1 VTGEDAVRIYLAI
14 LVILGS
20 CMNGAQ
26 AQLLIGQT
34 AGYTGIVG
42 PGVKETADG
51 AKLYIDSV
59 NAKGG
64 VFGEKIELI
73 SLDDKF
79 EPKLAA
85 ENARILIEEKN
96 VLALFMGRGTPPT
109 EAVIAVIDK
118 FGVPYIAPSTGAIS
132 MHEPLKKH
140 IFNVRAPYQA
150 EAILA
155 IKHLSSI
162 GITKIAV
169 IHVDDSFGADGL
181 GGVLKGFE
189 AVKFKALYVDK
200 YDRSKPDF
208 GVIAPKAFREQPQAI
223 IFIGSGGAL
232 TQGVKALRAAGS
244 AAQIV
249 TLSNNAAGS
258 FIKQLGS
265 DGRGVIVTQ
274 VFPGER
280 NVGHPFVNEASVL
293 ARAKGI
299 EELTPSMLEGFAGAK
314 VLVEALRRVG
324 ANPTREKL
332 QRTLE
337 NFRPYDLGGK
347 LIIEFTSTN
356 HTGLRYADLSII
368 AYNGKFKR

>member
-1 VTGEDAVRIYLAI
+1 MVRQITALIGLA
-14 LVILGS
+14 LCLTS
-20 CMNGAQ
+20 AH

-34 AGYTGIVG
+34 AGYSGIVG
-42 PGVKETADG
+42 PGVQETADG
-51 AKLYIDSV
+51 AMLFIDAV

-64 VFGEKIELI
+64 VLGQKIELI
-73 SLDDKF
+73 SMDDKF

-96 VLALFMGRGTPPT
+96 VLALFLGRGTPPT
-109 EAVIAVIDK
+109 EAIIPLIDK

-132 MHEPLKKH
+132 MHEPVPKH

-155 IKHLSSI
+155 VKHLNTTS
-162 GITKIAV
+162 ITKIAV
-169 IHVDDSFGADGL
+169 IHVEDSFGKDGL
-181 GGVLKGFE
+181 AGVLKGFDE
-189 AVKFKALYVDK
+189 IKSKPLYVDK

-208 GVIAPKAFREQPQAI
+208 TVIAPRAVKEQAQAI

-244 AAQIV
+244 SAQIV
-249 TLSNNAAGS
+249 TLSNNAAGA

-265 DGRGVIVTQ
+265 DGRGIIVTQ

-280 NVGHPFVNEASVL
+280 NVGHPFINEAAVL

-299 EELTPSMLEGFAGAK
+299 AELTPSMLEGFAGAK
-314 VLVEALRRVG
+314 VLVEALRRAG

-332 QRTLE
+332 QRVLE
-337 NFRPYDLGGK
+337 NFQPYDLGGK
-347 LIIEFTSTN
+347 LLVGFTPTN

-368 AYNGKFKR
+368 SHNGKFQR

>member
-1 VTGEDAVRIYLAI
+1 MIRQLTA
-14 LVILGS
+14 LVVFAFCLT
-20 CMNGAQ
+20 GAQ

-51 AKLYIDSV
+51 ARLYIDAI

-64 VFGEKIELI
+64 VLGQKIELI
-73 SLDDKF
+73 SMDDKF

-85 ENARILIEEKN
+85 ENARVLIEEKN

-109 EAVIAVIDK
+109 EAIIPVIDK

-132 MHEPLKKH
+132 MHEPVPKH

-155 IKHLSSI
+155 VKHLNTI
-162 GITKIAV
+162 GVTKIAV
-169 IHVDDSFGADGL
+169 IHVDDSFGKDGL
-181 GGVLKGFE
+181 AGVLKGFDE
-189 AVKFKALYVDK
+189 VKSKALYVDK
-200 YDRSKPDF
+200 YDRTKPDF
-208 GVIAPKAFREQPQAI
+208 AVIAPKAIKEQPQAI

-232 TQGVKALRAAGS
+232 TQGVKALREAGS
-244 AAQIV
+244 KAQIV
-249 TLSNNAAGS
+249 TLSNNAAGA
-258 FIKQLGS
+258 FIKQLGES
-265 DGRGVIVTQ
+265 GRGVIVTQ

-280 NVGHPFVNEASVL
+280 NVGHPFINEVAVL

-299 EELTPSMLEGFAGAK
+299 TELTPSMVEGFAGAK
-314 VLVEALRRVG
+314 VLVEALRRAG

-332 QRTLE
+332 QRVLE
-337 NFRPYDLGGK
+337 NFQSYDLGGK
-347 LIIEFTSTN
+347 LLIGFTPTN

-368 AYNGKFKR
+368 SYDGKFQR

>member
-51 AKLYIDSV
+51 AKLYIDLV

-109 EAVIAVIDK
+109 DAVIAVIDK

-181 GGVLKGFE
+181 DGVLKGFE

-314 VLVEALRRVG
+314 VLVEALTRVG

-368 AYNGKFKR
+368 AYDGKFKR